1 MSKNVDYYF
10 TPVSPFTYLGHARF
24 VAIARARHATIG
36 VKPVDLGRVFP
47 VSGGLPLR
55 QRAPQRQAY
64 RLVELKRWSSFLQ
77 MPLNP
82 QPAHFPVPADLAAKW
97 VLAVLERGTQPAL
110 DFTGA
115 LGRAI
120 WAEDRNIADRD
131 TLAAIATTLGTTPRH
146 STSAPTPPTSRSA
159 TTCSRRRRSSAVCSA
174 RRRTCSAASSSGV
187 KIGSTSSTARWQNSA
202 FCSRRPVSPGCR
214 IEETAGARGRQR
226 ARAPFLQASAKTML
240 RAGRFPSTSFSGR
253 VRCPIRSSSRSPA
266 R

>member
-24 VAIARARHATIG
+24 VALARARHATIG

-131 TLAAIATTLGTTPRH
+131 TLAAIATTLGHDAAALDERANAADVAQRYDVLTQEAIERGVFG
-146 STSAPTPPTSRSA
+146 APTYVFGGELFWGQDRLD
-159 TTCSRRRRSSAVCSA
+159 
-174 RRRTCSAASSSGV
+174 
-187 KIGSTSSTARWQNSA
+187 
-202 FCSRRPVSPGCR
+202 FLD
-214 IEETAGARGRQR
+214 R
-226 ARAPFLQASAKTML
+226 ALAK
-240 RAGRFPSTSFSGR
+240 
-253 VRCPIRSSSRSPA
+253 
-266 R
+266 

>member
-10 TPVSPFTYLGHARF
+10 TPVSPFVYLGHERF
-24 VAIARARHATIG
+24 VAIARARQATIA
-36 VKPVDLGRVFP
+36 VKPIDLGRVFP

-77 MPLNP
+77 IPLNP
-82 QPAHFPVPADLAAKW
+82 QPAHFPVSGDLAAKW

-131 TLAAIATTLGTTPRH
+131 TLAAIATTLGHDAAALDERANAPDIAKRYDVLTQEAIERGVFG
-146 STSAPTPPTSRSA
+146 APTYVFGGELFWGQDRLD
-159 TTCSRRRRSSAVCSA
+159 
-174 RRRTCSAASSSGV
+174 
-187 KIGSTSSTARWQNSA
+187 
-202 FCSRRPVSPGCR
+202 FLD
-214 IEETAGARGRQR
+214 R
-226 ARAPFLQASAKTML
+226 ALAK
-240 RAGRFPSTSFSGR
+240 
-253 VRCPIRSSSRSPA
+253 
-266 R
+266 